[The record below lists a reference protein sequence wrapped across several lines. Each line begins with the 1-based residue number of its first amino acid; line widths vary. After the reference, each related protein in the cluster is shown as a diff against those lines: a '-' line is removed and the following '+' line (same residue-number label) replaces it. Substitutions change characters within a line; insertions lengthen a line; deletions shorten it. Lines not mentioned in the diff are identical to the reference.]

1 MTRPKLLP
9 YDAQILAL
17 LSDAAAAGAPC
28 PTNAELIAAV
38 GLRSIASAAE
48 SVARLEA
55 AGLIRAERTATQ
67 RRVTILATG
76 ETTDFSQGIVS
87 RVTKEMLAEFIADGG
102 LLSGAVQAFGVGRR
116 SIDRR
121 WEAIKADLGW
131 QAYN

>member
-1 MTRPKLLP
+1 MTKPKLLP

-17 LSDAAAAGAPC
+17 LSDAAAAGEPC
-28 PTNAELIAAV
+28 PTNAEIIAVV
-38 GLRSIASAAE
+38 GLRSIASAATA
-48 SVARLEA
+48 VARLEA

-67 RRVTILATG
+67 RRVTILDTG
-76 ETTDFSQGIVS
+76 ETTDFSQGVVS

-102 LLSGAVQAFGVGRR
+102 SLPGAVQAFGVGRR

-121 WEAIKADLGW
+121 WEAVKADLGW